1 MKYFLLF
8 ISVLTITCSS
18 DVTNPQKIIDK
29 SIEVAGGT
37 RFLKSTIEFDFRD
50 RHYITGRTGG
60 TFSHE
65 RIFKDSAVTIHDHL
79 TNDGFYR
86 EINNVRAAI
95 PDSMAAK
102 YTRSVNSTIYFA
114 LLPYGLNDPAVKKK
128 LLGKTSFD
136 GQSYFTVQI
145 TFEKEG
151 GGEDFNDIFLY
162 WIHESKFT
170 IDYMAY
176 LYYTDGGGLRLRKA
190 TNPRKINGILFQDYI
205 NYEPKQ
211 DSVTID
217 MMEALY
223 KQNALEELS
232 RIELKNIKVY

>member
-1 MKYFLLF
+1 MKYLLLF
-8 ISVLTITCSS
+8 ISVFTIACSS
-18 DVTNPQKIIDK
+18 DSTNPQKIIDK
-29 SIEVAGGT
+29 SIEAAGGD
-37 RFLKSTIEFDFRD
+37 RFLRSTIEFDFRD
-50 RHYITGRTGG
+50 RHYITRRTGG

-65 RIFKDSAVTIHDHL
+65 RIFKDSTVTIHDYL

-86 EINNVRAAI
+86 EINNARAAI

-145 TFEKEG
+145 TFEQQG

-162 WIHESKFT
+162 WIHESQFT

-176 LYYTDGGGLRLRKA
+176 LYYTDGGGLRFRKA

-211 DSVTID
+211 DSVTVD

-223 KQNALEELS
+223 KQNALKELS